1 MTMKS
6 LSAALALVF
15 GLCAIETLPAHA
27 GTVSVTY
34 NYVYF
39 GYVGKHQRQPR
50 ALGSYGGFTLI
61 ASQPGGQQSTGNTFQ
76 PGQVPMTEMV
86 GNATYTFA
94 FVTITGGSTT
104 ANGPPTGVTSTNSN
118 QPPSI
123 VVQNSPIVVLAVY
136 VPPPG
141 IGGGQGSGATIDS
154 FDETT
159 GSLFNDTFV
168 KVAPDVNNAETNQA
182 NVYGFVDT
190 TTTAETITALSPTQP
205 TGVDFSHWL
214 NLSGNAGINGPALS
228 AAKGANSISLA
239 FYDAPPPKQIS
250 QCQQELNSLNQVTQ
264 DRGPLL
270 TVTMY
275 NGIKAFLAKCVLQH
289 QLTQAEV
296 TAAENAY
303 QAMLKSHNN
312 PPPPPPHL

>member
-15 GLCAIETLPAHA
+15 ALCAIETLPAHA

-104 ANGPPTGVTSTNSN
+104 ANGPPTGVTSTN
-118 QPPSI
+118 
-123 VVQNSPIVVLAVY
+123 
-136 VPPPG
+136 
-141 IGGGQGSGATIDS
+141 
-154 FDETT
+154 
-159 GSLFNDTFV
+159 
-168 KVAPDVNNAETNQA
+168 
-182 NVYGFVDT
+182 
-190 TTTAETITALSPTQP
+190 
-205 TGVDFSHWL
+205 
-214 NLSGNAGINGPALS
+214 
-228 AAKGANSISLA
+228 
-239 FYDAPPPKQIS
+239 
-250 QCQQELNSLNQVTQ
+250 
-264 DRGPLL
+264 
-270 TVTMY
+270 
-275 NGIKAFLAKCVLQH
+275 
-289 QLTQAEV
+289 
-296 TAAENAY
+296 
-303 QAMLKSHNN
+303 
-312 PPPPPPHL
+312 